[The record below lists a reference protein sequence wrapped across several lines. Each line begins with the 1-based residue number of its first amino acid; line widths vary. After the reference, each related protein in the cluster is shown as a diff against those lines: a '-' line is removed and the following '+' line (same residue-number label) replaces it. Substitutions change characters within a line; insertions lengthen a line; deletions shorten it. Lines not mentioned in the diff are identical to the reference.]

1 MTTTIS
7 IHQAFA
13 KMKILKKRI
22 PQKINTAIFINQKVA
37 SSKVLNGLPISIVE
51 ANMKQDYQSL
61 KDDMALLTELTTK
74 IQESNAKTLI
84 KVGNT
89 EYTILEA
96 LAIKN
101 NIMDFK
107 EDLLNGMNSQFVSIS
122 NAVQRSNDTLDDKA
136 DTFISETYKGLS
148 ANELKTNPDLKKERE
163 EYITSRQKTLV
174 DPLKLKNEIE
184 VLSKEIDNFVSN
196 IDAALSVSNA
206 ITTIDI
212 ESKVND

>member
-13 KMKILKKRI
+13 NMKILKKRI

-37 SSKVLNGLPISIVE
+37 SSKVLNGLPISTVE

-61 KDDMALLTELTTK
+61 KDDMALLAELTTK

-107 EDLLNGMNSQFVSIS
+107 EDLLKEMNSQFVIIS
-122 NAVQRSNDTLDDKA
+122 NTVQRSNDTLDDKA

-163 EYITSRQKTLV
+163 EYITSRQKMLV

>member
-1 MTTTIS
+1 MLMTTTIS

-37 SSKVLNGLPISIVE
+37 SSKVLNGLPISTVE

-61 KDDMALLTELTTK
+61 KDDMALLAELTTK

-107 EDLLNGMNSQFVSIS
+107 EDLLKEMNSQFVSIS
-122 NAVQRSNDTLDDKA
+122 NTVQRSNDTLDDKA

-163 EYITSRQKTLV
+163 EYITSRQKCL
-174 DPLKLKNEIE
+174 LIH
-184 VLSKEIDNFVSN
+184 SN
-196 IDAALSVSNA
+196 
-206 ITTIDI
+206 
-212 ESKVND
+212 

>member
-13 KMKILKKRI
+13 NMKILKKRI

-37 SSKVLNGLPISIVE
+37 SSKVLNGLPISTVE

-61 KDDMALLTELTTK
+61 KDDMALLAELTTK

-107 EDLLNGMNSQFVSIS
+107 EDLLKEMNSQFVSIS
-122 NAVQRSNDTLDDKA
+122 NTVQRSNDTLDDKA

-163 EYITSRQKTLV
+163 EYITSRQKMLV